1 MKKILLTLL
10 VLIIV
15 LVLILGGLVLWTTS
29 TNRRF
34 TVNSLTTT
42 PLTTKSVDLDTVPK
56 NLTLTLRTAKL
67 IIKPG
72 QQNRLTL
79 SNVATN
85 QYVIST
91 TNNQLDVKESNLS
104 SHPFEIGHSPVLIL
118 NLTDAHVLRN
128 LTIDQFNGTLKLN
141 DLTTQHLKIH
151 HHNGTTI
158 AHHLTV
164 TAGGT
169 LVKDNGSTTL
179 NQLSSDGLQVAFKTG
194 QVHVNGKKAAHNRHH
209 YTQAGQHPLTITS
222 GSGQVR
228 ITN

>member
-1 MKKILLTLL
+1 MKKILLSLL
-10 VLIIV
+10 LIIV
-15 LVLILGGLVLWTTS
+15 VLALVLGGLVFWTTS

-42 PLTTKSVDLDTVPK
+42 PLTTKSVDLDTVPQ
-56 NLTLTLRTAKL
+56 NLTLKLRTAKL

-72 QQNRLTL
+72 PQNRLTL

-85 QYVIST
+85 QYIIST
-91 TNNQLDVKESNLS
+91 TNNHLDVKESNLS
-104 SHPFEIGHSPVLIL
+104 SHPFEIGHAPVLT
-118 NLTDAHVLRN
+118 LTLANAHALRN

-151 HHNGTTI
+151 HHNGTTL
-158 AHHLTV
+158 AHRLTV

-179 NQLSSDGLQVAFKTG
+179 NQLSSDGLRVAFKTG
-194 QVHVNGKKAAHNRHH
+194 QFHLNGKKAAHNSHH
-209 YTQAGQHPLTITS
+209 YTHPGQHPLTITS

-228 ITN
+228 VTN